1 MQFVYANADRKWGDL
16 QQPIW
21 LSLRANCVWQIW
33 WSSMMT
39 LQETVDE
46 EVASTWTWAKHLML
60 SCKTSLSLSGEA
72 GFDQYSTWWIR
83 NWLDDF
89 SQKSCSISIKRP
101 VTTAVPQ
108 GSVPAPSLF
117 NVFVSDTVRDDTV
130 TGIEGT
136 LSKFASNTKLC
147 RAVDMLEERNAK
159 EVGPCEASNSTR
171 PSTRSCILVGVI
183 PSTTQAGQR
192 SD

>member
-1 MQFVYANADRKWGDL
+1 MYDKFGGLLWWRYKRQWMKKWHLPGL
-16 QQPIW
+16 EQSIW
-21 LSLRANCVWQIW
+21 CCP
-33 WSSMMT
+33 
-39 LQETVDE
+39 
-46 EVASTWTWAKHLML
+46 AKQACPYL
-60 SCKTSLSLSGEA
+60 ERQ

-136 LSKFASNTKLC
+136 LGKFASNTKLC